1 MTLGKSFHLSKLW
14 FSVNDIYI
22 IGYLWGL
29 SQIMHEKCLH
39 SAWHMSNKW
48 TLSTSSLSSKE
59 CNRGVEASIFKKKGP
74 KVLLIL
80 LTPVTDTRIMSQWLA
95 NQKVASS
102 GSNDWSKREV
112 LTGMDQSESF
122 PEMYVKL
129 LEREARRRLLE
140 WGQILSSLRLGE
152 KSSDLFSKTEAIS
165 NFQQSFFDIYFISI
179 RVKSSD

>member
-1 MTLGKSFHLSKLW
+1 
-14 FSVNDIYI
+14 
-22 IGYLWGL
+22 
-29 SQIMHEKCLH
+29 
-39 SAWHMSNKW
+39 
-48 TLSTSSLSSKE
+48 
-59 CNRGVEASIFKKKGP
+59 
-74 KVLLIL
+74 
-80 LTPVTDTRIMSQWLA
+80 
-95 NQKVASS
+95 
-102 GSNDWSKREV
+102 
-112 LTGMDQSESF
+112 MDQSESF